1 MTTSTRDQRGLTP
14 ATELCEPSFAQLNVF
29 HAVMVTGSVSRAA
42 KLLGMSQSGASRMLT
57 QLEAATGLQLFE
69 RAHQRLIPTPNARQL
84 QASVEHLHGA
94 YGGVQRLIGSLA
106 DPDCG
111 KVTVA
116 AIPTQATS
124 FMPQAI
130 KRLRERYPGITI
142 TMEILANQP
151 VVERVQN
158 GEADFGLVH
167 DLTPSPDT
175 QNEDLGEQ
183 HVICVAPAGH
193 RYASLPCVTARDL
206 ASETFLS
213 YGPHTNFGSVV
224 ENAFFEEGIRM
235 PVAVEVTSS
244 ASLLSLIGAGVGV
257 GLVEP
262 AAVLP
267 FSPEKFVIKPFR
279 PTLIMRSRILRSRMR
294 PLTRHAELL
303 LNEYRAVV
311 TARQPD
317 YFSA

>member
-1 MTTSTRDQRGLTP
+1 MSNVPRRGLAP
-14 ATELCEPSFAQLNVF
+14 STELCEPSFAQLNVF

-42 KLLGMSQSGASRMLT
+42 KLLGMTQSGASRMLN
-57 QLEAATGLQLFE
+57 QLESTTGLRLFE
-69 RAHQRLIPTPNARQL
+69 RTHQRLVPTPDARRL
-84 QASVEHLHGA
+84 QDSVERLRGA

-106 DPDCG
+106 APDSG

-124 FMPQAI
+124 FMPLAI
-130 KRLRERYPGITI
+130 KRLRDRYPGITV

-158 GEADFGLVH
+158 GATDFGLVH

-175 QNEDLGEQ
+175 FNEDLGVQ
-183 HVICVAPAGH
+183 HVICVAPPNH
-193 RYASLPCVTARDL
+193 RYAALDAVTAQDL
-206 ASETFLS
+206 ISETFLS
-213 YGPHTNFGSVV
+213 YGPHTNFGHAV
-224 ENAFFEEGIRM
+224 ENAFYEQGVRM

-244 ASLLSLIGAGVGV
+244 AALLSLISAGVGV

-262 AAVLP
+262 AAMLP
-267 FSPEKFVIKPFR
+267 FDVNQFVVRPFR
-279 PTLIMRSRILRSRMR
+279 PTLVLRSRILRSRVR

-303 LNEYRAVV
+303 MNEYRAVV
-311 TARQPD
+311 TAPQPA
-317 YFSA
+317 YFGA